1 MPFRVIVFDFDGTLV
16 DSRALKRAAYDH
28 VFADQPKCLE
38 SLPAILAELRHQS
51 RYEII
56 SAAVDHIPDL
66 TPAERAA
73 ESERRT
79 QAYSDWVEQA
89 IVDRATDSPAG
100 QLLPRWRAN
109 AALYVCSLT
118 PVEPLRRIL
127 ERLQWLAYFDGVA
140 GYPVDKATLLRRAIA
155 ERGVR
160 NDEALMVGDEDG
172 DESAARQAGTAF
184 FRIREMSDLTRI
196 DELLTA

>member
-1 MPFRVIVFDFDGTLV
+1 MPFRLIVFDFDGTLV
-16 DSRALKRAAYDH
+16 DSRALKRAAYDR

-38 SLPAILAELRHQS
+38 SLPAILKRLQHQS

-56 SAAVDHIPDL
+56 TATVDHIPDL
-66 TPAERAA
+66 TPAERAG

-79 QAYSDWVEQA
+79 RAYSDWVEQA

-100 QLLPRWRAN
+100 RLLPRWRAN
-109 AALYVCSLT
+109 AALYICSLT

-127 ERLQWLAYFDGVA
+127 ERLRWLTYFDGVE
-140 GYPVDKATLLRRAIA
+140 GYPVDKAALLRRAIA

-160 NDEALMVGDEDG
+160 SDEALMVGDEDG
-172 DESAARQAGTAF
+172 DESAAEQAGTAF
-184 FRIREMSDLTRI
+184 FRIREMPDLVRL
-196 DELLTA
+196 DEYLT

>member
-38 SLPAILAELRHQS
+38 SLPAILVQRRHQS

-56 SAAVDHIPDL
+56 RAAVDHLPDL
-66 TPAERAA
+66 TPAERLV

-79 QAYSDWVEQA
+79 RAYSDWVEQA

-100 QLLPRWRAN
+100 RLLPRWRVN
-109 AALYVCSLT
+109 AALYICSLT

-155 ERGVR
+155 ERGVQK
-160 NDEALMVGDEDG
+160 DEALMVGDEDG

-184 FRIREMSDLTRI
+184 FRIREMSDLVRL
-196 DELLTA
+196 DEYLT

>member
-1 MPFRVIVFDFDGTLV
+1 MAFRVIVFDFDGTLV

-28 VFADQPKCLE
+28 AFADQPKCLE
-38 SLPAILAELRHQS
+38 ALPVILEQLRHQS

-56 SAAVDHIPDL
+56 SAAVNHIPDL
-66 TPAERAA
+66 TPAERAG
-73 ESERRT
+73 ESERRAR
-79 QAYSDWVEQA
+79 AYSDWVEQA

-100 QLLPRWRAN
+100 RLLPRWRVN
-109 AALYVCSLT
+109 AALYICSLT

-127 ERLQWLAYFDGVA
+127 ERLGWLAYFDGVA
-140 GYPVDKATLLRRAIA
+140 GYPVDKATLLRQAIA

-160 NDEALMVGDEDG
+160 GDEALMVGDEDG

-184 FRIREMSDLTRI
+184 FRIHEISDLVRL
-196 DELLTA
+196 DEYLT